1 MIKAGLFYFLLVP
14 LLCPFKDEKEK
25 ALQKKKKKNKSYYCM
40 TTVIKNEVQLHNSK
54 AFIANLSF
62 KDISFP
68 NHVWFP
74 YSWYKYL
81 QFIMENFTH

>member
-1 MIKAGLFYFLLVP
+1 
-14 LLCPFKDEKEK
+14 
-25 ALQKKKKKNKSYYCM
+25 M